1 MVRHISCLA
10 TLLALTAAAAG
21 QTVPVPNASFE
32 EGDGKPAGWT
42 LSGGQGEWLDAGAA
56 DGHRALAV
64 TGTGKSEDAN
74 AWRSD
79 ALPFE
84 PGGLYRLRF
93 MARSLGGRGG
103 TPTTGPTFCNRDLG
117 DIPETWQAYDWVF
130 LAPKTLAPEEAHLRF
145 GQWEVKGG
153 IAFDAVELCRA
164 QPVYAR
170 AGDLALGDG
179 ETLDGNRYTFV
190 APLGS
195 AGGNFS
201 RPLAGYAGG
210 YFNSNRWCLGAAG
223 EIVYRHHVAG
233 RKATAAEIEV
243 STCWYASGELAID
256 ASADGK
262 AWQTLGS
269 IDQVASAKLAVPAA
283 LLPAE
288 AVWVRLRGRPKEVD
302 GKPAGGTALQVGF
315 YALRATLDGPPATL
329 VGRTQF
335 LAVTQADPRLKVEI
349 DSVGDALPGGDNRVT
364 GRVVNTTG
372 APLAVLRTVTV
383 DGRPPP
389 ASEFTSL
396 GPGESP
402 LDMRYAVPGPGTH
415 TLAIT
420 CAAPEPPGG
429 GFAAEVS
436 FHVADLYN
444 TSFGER
450 LPSSSGKVGLWW
462 ASSGWK
468 VSRTRPVPEAKGEAV
483 LLRAARNEAEAAQVI
498 LRPQE
503 ALKGLAVKAG
513 PLAGPGGAAISAE
526 CVEVLRVRYV
536 TITQPTDA
544 TGCAGEWPD
553 PLPPLRA
560 PLDLEAGRNQPLW
573 VRVTVPKDAAPGAYT
588 GKIALAAE
596 GWRAEVPVRVEVY
609 GFALPDRMTCQTSF
623 GLPAGDIWRY
633 QGLQKEEDRQAV
645 LEKYLACLSAHH
657 ISPYDPAPL
666 DPFKV
671 TWPARV
677 SVWEGGMIDPAEKH
691 GGRASLRVSDKDPKA
706 NLSAAYKPLLATP
719 KDGLHLRFW
728 YRTGAPGHRFIVAL
742 NYYDADG
749 QWMSGRN
756 RTLPVQGSGA
766 WQPFDATVTE
776 FPEGARSVRLVLWAT
791 EWTEDGAP
799 TGDVWYDDLALTDAG
814 TGKDLVAGGTFE
826 PPDPAD
832 LAPTIDWSAW
842 DAAMTRAID
851 RHHFNAFSV
860 PIVGMGG
867 GSFHSRVDPEL
878 LGYKEDTPEYK
889 AAFTAYGRAV
899 QEHLRQKGWLPYA
912 YVYWFDEPDP
922 KDYAFV
928 MNGFRKLKEAA
939 PDLVRMLT
947 EQVEPDLVGGP
958 NLWCHLTPDY
968 RHDRAEERRKAGD
981 RFWWY
986 VCCAPKAPFCTLFID
1001 HPATE
1006 MRVWLWQTWQRRIDG
1021 ILVWSLDYWTS
1032 GTAYADP
1039 KRPQNPYED
1048 PASWVDGY
1056 GTAKGAKVL
1065 WGNGDGR
1072 FLYPPEAAA
1081 DANPPAPVL
1090 EGPVESLRL
1099 EMLRDG
1105 VEDYEYLAILRGLLA
1120 KHAKAL
1126 PEAERKRLEAL
1137 LEVPP
1142 EITAD
1147 MTTFTKDPAP
1157 IEARRHAV
1165 AQAVEALWRR

>member
-1 MVRHISCLA
+1 MTRHASCLA
-10 TLLALTAAAAG
+10 LVLALACAAAG
-21 QTVPVPNASFE
+21 QAVSVPNASFE

-42 LSGGQGEWLDAGAA
+42 LSGGRGEWLDGGAA
-56 DGHRALAV
+56 DGRRALAV

-74 AWRSD
+74 AWCSG

-84 PGGLYRLRF
+84 AGGLYRLRF

-117 DIPETWQAYDWVF
+117 DIPQTWQAYEWVF
-130 LAPKTLAPEEAHLRF
+130 LAPRTFAPEEAHLRF
-145 GQWEVKGG
+145 GQWEVAGG
-153 IAFDAVELCRA
+153 VAFDQVALCRA
-164 QPVYAR
+164 QAVYAR

-190 APLGS
+190 APLGG

-210 YFNSNRWCLGAAG
+210 YFNSNRWCLGAG
-223 EIVYRHHVAG
+223 SEVVYRHQVAG
-233 RKATAAEIEV
+233 RKATAAEIEI
-243 STCWYASGELAID
+243 STCWYASGELVVE

-262 AWQTLGS
+262 AWQTLGA
-269 IDQVASAKLAVPAA
+269 IGQVASAKLAVPAA

-288 AVWVRLRGRPKEVD
+288 SIWVRLRARLKEVD
-302 GKPAGGTALQVGF
+302 GKPSGGAGLQVGF
-315 YALRATLDGPPATL
+315 YAFRATLDGPPATL
-329 VGRTQF
+329 LGRTQF
-335 LAVTQADPRLKVEI
+335 LAVTQVDPRLKVEI
-349 DSVGDALPGGDNRVT
+349 DSVGDTLPGGDNRVT
-364 GRVVNTTG
+364 GRAVNTTG
-372 APLAVLRTVTV
+372 SPLAILRTVTV

-389 ASEFTSL
+389 ASDFTSL

-415 TLAIT
+415 TLAIA

-436 FHVADLYN
+436 FHVADLYD

-450 LPSSSGKVGLWW
+450 LPSSSDKVGLWW

-468 VSRTRPVPEAKGEAV
+468 VSRTRPVPEAKGEAI
-483 LLRAARNEAEAAQVI
+483 LLRAARSEAEAAQVV
-498 LRPQE
+498 LRPRE

-513 PLAGPGGAAISAE
+513 ALAGPGGATIPAE
-526 CVEVLRVRYV
+526 RVEVLRVRYV

-544 TGCAGEWPD
+544 TGCVGEWPD
-553 PLPPLRA
+553 PLPPLKE
-560 PLDLEAGRNQPLW
+560 PLNLEADRNQPLW
-573 VRVTVPKDAAPGAYT
+573 IRVTVPKDAAPGAYT
-588 GKIALAAE
+588 GRIALAAE

-623 GLPAGDIWRY
+623 GFSADGVWRY
-633 QGLQKEEDRQAV
+633 QGLDKEADRRAV
-645 LEKYLACLSAHH
+645 LEKYLAVLSAHR

-671 TWPARV
+671 TWP
-677 SVWEGGMIDPAEKH
+677 DK
-691 GGRASLRVSDKDPKA
+691 KDPK
-706 NLSAAYKPLLATP
+706 P
-719 KDGLHLRFW
+719 
-728 YRTGAPGHRFIVAL
+728 
-742 NYYDADG
+742 
-749 QWMSGRN
+749 
-756 RTLPVQGSGA
+756 
-766 WQPFDATVTE
+766 E
-776 FPEGARSVRLVLWAT
+776 F
-791 EWTEDGAP
+791 
-799 TGDVWYDDLALTDAG
+799 
-814 TGKDLVAGGTFE
+814 
-826 PPDPAD
+826 
-832 LAPTIDWSAW
+832 DWSAW

-851 RHHFNAFSV
+851 HYRFNAFTIPV
-860 PIVGMGG
+860 VGMGG
-867 GSFHSRVDPEL
+867 GTFYSRVDPEL
-878 LGYKEDTPEYK
+878 LGYKEDAPEYK
-889 AAFTAYGRAV
+889 AAFTAYCRAV

-986 VCCAPKAPFCTLFID
+986 ICCAPKAPFCTLFID

-1006 MRVWLWQTWQRRIDG
+1006 LRVWLWQTWQRRIDG
-1021 ILVWSLDYWTS
+1021 ILVWSLNYWTS
-1032 GTAYADP
+1032 GTAYTDP

-1081 DANPPAPVL
+1081 DANPSAPVL

-1120 KHAKAL
+1120 KHGKAL

-1137 LEVPP
+1137 LVVPP

-1147 MTTFTKDPAP
+1147 MTKFTKDPAP
-1157 IEARRHAV
+1157 IEARRHAIG
-1165 AQAVEALWRR
+1165 QAIETLMRR

>member
-21 QTVPVPNASFE
+21 QMVPVPNASFE

-42 LSGGQGEWLDAGAA
+42 LSGGRGEWLDAGAA
-56 DGHRALAV
+56 DGRRALAV

-117 DIPETWQAYDWVF
+117 DIPETWQAYEWVF

-153 IAFDAVELCRA
+153 VAFDAVELCRA
-164 QPVYAR
+164 QAVYAR

-195 AGGNFS
+195 AGGNYS

-288 AVWVRLRGRPKEVD
+288 AVWVRLRGRPKEAD
-302 GKPAGGTALQVGF
+302 SKPSGGAALQVGF

-329 VGRTQF
+329 VGRTRL
-335 LAVTQADPRLKVEI
+335 LAVTQISPRLKVEI
-349 DSVGDALPGGDNRVT
+349 DSVGDTLPGGDNRVT

-444 TSFGER
+444 TSFGEC
-450 LPSSSGKVGLWW
+450 LPSSSDKVGLWW

-468 VSRTRPVPEAKGEAV
+468 VSRTRPMPEAKGEAV
-483 LLRAARNEAEAAQVI
+483 LLRAAQSEAEAAQVV

-513 PLAGPGGAAISAE
+513 ALAGPGGAAIGAE
-526 CVEVLRVRYV
+526 NVEVLRVRYV

-633 QGLQKEEDRQAV
+633 QGLQKEEDRRAV

-671 TWPARV
+671 TWP
-677 SVWEGGMIDPAEKH
+677 
-691 GGRASLRVSDKDPKA
+691 DKKNPR
-706 NLSAAYKPLLATP
+706 P
-719 KDGLHLRFW
+719 
-728 YRTGAPGHRFIVAL
+728 
-742 NYYDADG
+742 
-749 QWMSGRN
+749 
-756 RTLPVQGSGA
+756 
-766 WQPFDATVTE
+766 E
-776 FPEGARSVRLVLWAT
+776 F
-791 EWTEDGAP
+791 
-799 TGDVWYDDLALTDAG
+799 
-814 TGKDLVAGGTFE
+814 
-826 PPDPAD
+826 
-832 LAPTIDWSAW
+832 DWSAW

-851 RHHFNAFSV
+851 HYHFNAFTI

-867 GSFHSRVDPEL
+867 GTFYSRVDPEL

-889 AAFTAYGRAV
+889 AAFTAYCRAV

-928 MNGFRKLKEAA
+928 MNGFRKLKAAA

-958 NLWCHLTPDY
+958 NVWCHLTPDY

-1006 MRVWLWQTWQRRIDG
+1006 LRVWLWQTWQRRIDG

-1105 VEDYEYLAILRGLLA
+1105 VEDYEYLVILRGLLA
-1120 KHAKAL
+1120 KHGKAL

-1165 AQAVEALWRR
+1165 AQAIEALWRR